1 MSFGLASNMLIALV
15 VSARTRSL
23 WYVLVLLGIFA
34 LARGQCALTN
44 VYAVWSPT
52 PAWDNPYTVEVEE
65 INTLVSVAVPY
76 SDPIRDAGGR
86 HTTTWSPVSASL
98 AGSTLGTLPESGC
111 PWSRCPGAVD
121 SLALSSRDTRAPPG
135 A

>member
-1 MSFGLASNMLIALV
+1 MSFELASNMLIALV

-23 WYVLVLLGIFA
+23 WCVLVLLGIFA
-34 LARGQCALTN
+34 LARGQCALSN
-44 VYAVWSPT
+44 IYAAWSLT
-52 PAWDNPYTVEVEE
+52 PAWDNPYVEVEE

-98 AGSTLGTLPESGC
+98 AGSTLGTLPESGR

-121 SLALSSRDTRAPPG
+121 SLRLSSRDPRAPP
-135 A
+135 AA